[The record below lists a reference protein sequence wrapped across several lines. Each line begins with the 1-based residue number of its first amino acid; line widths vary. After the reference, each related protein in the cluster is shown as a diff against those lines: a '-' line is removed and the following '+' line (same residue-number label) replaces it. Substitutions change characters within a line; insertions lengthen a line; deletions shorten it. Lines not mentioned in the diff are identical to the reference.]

1 MTAKTKQLLST
12 NARILAE
19 LALGSLIYSLGMNVF
34 YTPLKLLPGGVAGAA
49 QLIHYRFGLP
59 TSLMILLI
67 NIPMFLIGLRFVS
80 KKFTLYS
87 LLGMGIFTLSIQLF
101 SGLSWP
107 TDLSPLTCIVLGGV
121 LTGFGL
127 GLIYRSGASV
137 GGTDMIAK
145 ALYKYFSFNMAVTGL
160 IFNILIISIFA
171 VIYGLDK
178 AVLTVCTMV
187 VATYVNTYVID
198 GIDHRRAILIV
209 TERQHQV
216 AQGLMDGLNRG
227 VTVLDSHGAYTG
239 KTNNMLYCVISKHQ
253 LQQLKGI
260 VKKADPRAF
269 FCIIPDTGVYGRGH
283 EFFDFN
289 HIEN

>member
-1 MTAKTKQLLST
+1 MSSKTKQFLTSNAKILSQ
-12 NARILAE
+12 LV
-19 LALGSLIYSLGMNVF
+19 LGCLIYSLGMNIF

-49 QLIHYRFGLP
+49 QLLHYRFGLP
-59 TSLMILLI
+59 TSLMIIVI

-87 LLGMGIFTLSIQLF
+87 LLGIGIFSACIQLF

-107 TDLSPLTCIVLGGV
+107 VSLTPLTCIVLGGV

-127 GLIYRSGASV
+127 GLVYRSGASV

-145 ALYKYFSFNMAVTGL
+145 ALHKYFSVNMAVTGL
-160 IFNILIISIFA
+160 VFNILIISVFA
-171 VIYGLDK
+171 MIYGLDK
-178 AVLTVCTMV
+178 AVLTVCTMLI
-187 VATYVNTYVID
+187 ATYVNTYVID

-209 TERQHQV
+209 TEHEKEV
-216 AQGLMDGLNRG
+216 SDSLMEGLNRG
-227 VTVLDSHGAYTG
+227 VTVLDSHGAFTH

-253 LQQLKGI
+253 LQQLKVI
-260 VKKADPRAF
+260 IKKADPQAF
-269 FCIIPDTGVYGRGH
+269 FCIIPVTGVYGHGH
-283 EFFDFN
+283 EFFGFD